1 MTSKM
6 MFFKFQF
13 GGGEGGEGRVVKAD
27 KKFKKKA
34 IVFSFREIENDD
46 VDKEMRTLNS
56 KKAGTQNVISA
67 KILEKCASSTAP
79 ILEKMQDFKNTKF
92 SR

>member
-6 MFFKFQF
+6 MFFQFQF
-13 GGGEGGEGRVVKAD
+13 GGEGAKAELWRLIKSE
-27 KKFKKKA
+27 KKTNS
-34 IVFSFREIENDD
+34 FSFREIENDD

-56 KKAGTQNVISA
+56 KKAGAQNVISA

-79 ILEKMQDFKNTKF
+79 ILQKIQDFNNTKF

>member
-1 MTSKM
+1 MTSKRLI
-6 MFFKFQF
+6 KI
-13 GGGEGGEGRVVKAD
+13 
-27 KKFKKKA
+27 FKKSNS
-34 IVFSFREIENDD
+34 FSFREIENDD

-56 KKAGTQNVISA
+56 KKAGAQNVISA

-79 ILEKMQDFKNTKF
+79 ILEKIQDFKNTKF

>member
-1 MTSKM
+1 M
-6 MFFKFQF
+6 
-13 GGGEGGEGRVVKAD
+13 EGRVVKAD
-27 KKFKKKA
+27 KKFKKSNS
-34 IVFSFREIENDD
+34 FSFREIENDD

-79 ILEKMQDFKNTKF
+79 ILEKIQDFKKNA
-92 SR
+92 